1 MSHQIV
7 PTRATALIARKILAD
22 THEAGADAV
31 LRHIDDLEPTQ
42 YVALVAILAKA
53 AADKV
58 APPVP
63 GGKPLKAIILTED
76 QRRRAHTRYTAGHR
90 DAITVRGEREYQRER
105 KRASRAAR
113 NAMHPATDEA
123 ATA

>member
-63 GGKPLKAIILTED
+63 GGKPLKAIILTEGATSTND
-76 QRRRAHTRYTAGHR
+76 YIAPNVMMAGIIIALIPLLIFYPIMQRFLLRGL
-90 DAITVRGEREYQRER
+90 TVGGVKE
-105 KRASRAAR
+105 
-113 NAMHPATDEA
+113 
-123 ATA
+123 